1 MSIYKQSLERQPSIR
16 EKPLEFVRR
25 LEEIVGKPQVLKGED
40 KTRRYRTGFRFGS
53 GRALAVVRP
62 RSLLEQWR
70 VLKACLESDCIV
82 ITQAANTGLTGGS
95 TPDGDDYDRDIVIIN
110 TMRLKIIQ
118 PIEGGRQVI
127 CLPGAT
133 LDQLEKLLAPM
144 GREPHSVIGS
154 SCIGA
159 SVFGGV
165 CNNSG
170 GSLVKRG
177 PAYTELALYARLNSD
192 GCLEL
197 VNHLGIKLGEK
208 PEQILKSLQNGDY
221 SAHDIEASG
230 GRAASDRDYIRHVR
244 DIHAD
249 TPARFNADPRRLN
262 EAAGS
267 AGRLMVFALR
277 LDTFPMEKN
286 PKVFYIGTNHTTV
299 LTGLRRRILTEFE
312 ILPIAGEY
320 MHRDAYDIAK
330 YYGKDTFLTIQHLGT
345 HRLPTIWERKG
356 RFDDFCTRVRFL
368 PANASDRIMQKFS
381 RLFPEH
387 LPKRMDEY
395 RDSFEHHLMLK
406 VCEENVDRTR
416 KLLDNFFID
425 HEGSYFECSDEEGKK
440 AFLHRFAAAGA
451 AGRYRVIHDDEVE
464 DIVAL
469 DVALRRN
476 EREWMETLPHE
487 VDKKLLHKLY
497 YGHFLCHVIHQ
508 DYIVRKGVDCLELE
522 YRMWAQLDERGAEYP
537 AEHNVGHLY
546 MAKPV
551 LRDFYRQLDPCNY
564 FNPGIGK
571 TSKKRFWDGRR
582 RL

>member
-1 MSIYKQSLERQPSIR
+1 MPIYQQPIDGQSTAR
-16 EKPLEFVRR
+16 EEPQKFIRR
-25 LEEIVGKPQVLKGED
+25 LELIVGKSHVLKGEA
-40 KTRRYRTGFRFGS
+40 KTRRYSTGFRFGN

-62 RSLLEQWR
+62 GSLLQQWQ
-70 VLKACLESDCIV
+70 VLKTCLESDCIV

-95 TPDGDDYDRDIVIIN
+95 TPDGEDYDREVIIIN
-110 TMRLKIIQ
+110 TLRMNIIQ
-118 PIEGGRQVI
+118 PIEDGHQVI

-177 PAYTELALYARLNSD
+177 PAYTEMALYARLNSE
-192 GCLEL
+192 GGLEL
-197 VNHLGIKLGEK
+197 VNHLGIRLGEK
-208 PEQILKSLQNGDY
+208 PEQILECLQSGDY

-230 GRAASDRDYIRHVR
+230 ERAASDPSYSRHVR

-249 TPARFNADPRRLN
+249 TPARFNADPRRLH
-262 EAAGS
+262 EASGS

-277 LDTFPMEKN
+277 LDTFPMEKDSR
-286 PKVFYIGTNHTTV
+286 VFYIGTNHNTV
-299 LTGLRRRILTEFE
+299 LTSLRRHILTEFE
-312 ILPIAGEY
+312 ALPIASEY
-320 MHRDAYDIAK
+320 MHREAYDIAK
-330 YYGKDTFLTIQHLGT
+330 KYGKDTFLTIQYLGT
-345 HRLPTIWERKG
+345 HRLPAIWERKS
-356 RFDDFCTRVRFL
+356 RFDEFCSRMRL
-368 PANASDRIMQKFS
+368 IPDNASDKIMQSLTQF
-381 RLFPEH
+381 FPDH
-387 LPKRMDEY
+387 LPKRMNEY
-395 RDSFEHHLMLK
+395 RDRFEHHLMLK
-406 VCEENVDRTR
+406 VCKKNIDRTR
-416 KLLDNFFID
+416 ELLDKCFYD
-425 HEGSYFECSDEEGKK
+425 HEGNYFECSDEEGRK

-451 AGRYRVIHDDEVE
+451 AGRYRIIHDDEVE

-487 VDKKLLHKLY
+487 IDKKLLHKLY

-522 YRMWAQLDERGAEYP
+522 HCMWKQLDERGAEYP

-546 MAKPV
+546 MAKPA

-564 FNPGIGK
+564 FNPGIGR
-571 TSKKRFWDGRR
+571 TSKKKFWDGRR
-582 RL
+582 RF